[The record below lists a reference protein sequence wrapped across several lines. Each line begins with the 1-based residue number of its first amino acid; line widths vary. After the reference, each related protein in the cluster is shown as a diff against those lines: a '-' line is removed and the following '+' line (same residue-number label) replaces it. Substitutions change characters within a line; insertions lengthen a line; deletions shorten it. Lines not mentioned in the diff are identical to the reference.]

1 MTSFEV
7 QHPRA
12 TDSTFATKDQGAPE
26 VSLNGWPVAEA
37 PTRSSIWSDALERGT
52 ADRAPVGSAQ
62 TAAALRNTRGE
73 ADGAVRRVILRAD
86 TLGQRSTIRDFDVVG
101 PSDGRP
107 ILVDVRGGMFR
118 LKVTSGHAIVR
129 ADSGHGNVVTVSDGA
144 TATVLVENDRKMSLH
159 AERGSVVDLF
169 AGVDARGYQ
178 HVEEGALVTARGHLE
193 RMSGDFTIA

>member
-12 TDSTFATKDQGAPE
+12 TDGTFATKDQGAPE

-86 TLGQRSTIRDFDVVG
+86 TLGQRSTTRDFDVVG

-159 AERGSVVDLF
+159 AEHGSVVDLS
-169 AGVDARGYQ
+169 GKVKDQREQHLGSDACDRYAA
-178 HVEEGALVTARGHLE
+178 ALL
-193 RMSGDFTIA
+193 